1 MSDTG
6 TLRAPTRWVPSA
18 AQLRKGRTLM
28 AKVLK
33 RPSNLPIRVF
43 AERAK
48 KSTRQIILDIHSA
61 RLLSLSLG
69 RSPTHVPDWQ
79 LIGVKRRLTRLV
91 LMHAPNVDEWTIY
104 YALSSPHE
112 ELRGRAAVDVVAF
125 DNLKR
130 IMELVLCDLGI
141 H

>member
-1 MSDTG
+1 
-6 TLRAPTRWVPSA
+6 
-18 AQLRKGRTLM
+18 M

-33 RPSNLPIRVF
+33 RPGNLPIRVF

-48 KSTRQIILDIHSA
+48 KSTHQIILDIHSV

-69 RSPTHVPDWQ
+69 RSPTHIPEWQ
-79 LIGVKRRLTRLV
+79 LIGIKRRLTRLV

-112 ELRGRAAVDVVAF
+112 ELHGRAAVDVVTF
-125 DNLKR
+125 SNLPR
-130 IMELVLCDLGI
+130 VLELVLCDLGF